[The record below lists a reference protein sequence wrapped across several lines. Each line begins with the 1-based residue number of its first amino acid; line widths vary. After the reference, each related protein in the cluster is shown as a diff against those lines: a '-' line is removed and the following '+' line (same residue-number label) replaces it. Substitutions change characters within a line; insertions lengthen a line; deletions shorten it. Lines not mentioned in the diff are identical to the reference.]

1 MRDIEW
7 EIKKENDDSCM
18 WLNEQMNRQVFLE
31 NKISSFEEDRFAK
44 IPNVLNVRLRKLNLF

>member
-18 WLNEQMNRQVFLE
+18 WLNEQMNRQALFK
-31 NKISSFEEDRFAK
+31 KI
-44 IPNVLNVRLRKLNLF
+44 KLVKN